1 MALVTGSSSGLGLA
15 IAHRLGKAG
24 ARVVVNSR
32 TEERA
37 RQTAEALREDGIE
50 AEGIAADVSDP
61 AQVTDLVACALARF
75 GRIDILVNNAG
86 RPSVAPAEDLS
97 IEEWQTIIATDLS
110 GPFYCAQAAGRT
122 MLAQGSG
129 VIINVSSIFGLTGN
143 RLRAA
148 YVASKHG
155 LEGLTKVLASEWADR
170 GVRVCS
176 INPGYVATALV
187 EQATGSSQTSLD
199 ALRRRSPSGRLG
211 LESEIAET
219 VAFLRAERWYYAKQ
233 RQEPVRRRADW
244 QYRLCERFRSPLR
257 SLAVRTGHASSV
269 WRFREPACRGFAG
282 RFARER
288 CQGRP

>member
-1 MALVTGSSSGLGLA
+1 MPTLPISGIERCAGVRFDFSGSVALVTGSSSGLGLA
-15 IAHRLGKAG
+15 IARRLGKDG
-24 ARVVVNSR
+24 ASVVVNSR

-37 RQTAEALREDGIE
+37 RQTAATLREEGIE

-61 AQVTDLVACALARF
+61 AQVADLVAGALARF

-86 RPSVAPAEDLS
+86 RPSVSPAEDLT
-97 IEEWQTIIATDLS
+97 IAEWQTIITTDLS

-155 LEGLTKVLASEWADR
+155 LEGLTKVLAAEWADR

-187 EQATGSSQTSLD
+187 QQATASSQTSLD

-211 LESEIAET
+211 LEHEIADA
-219 VAFLRAERWYYAKQ
+219 VAFLASDAASYITGISL
-233 RQEPVRRRADW
+233 PVDGGW
-244 QYRLCERFRSPLR
+244 
-257 SLAVRTGHASSV
+257 LAYGGV
-269 WRFREPACRGFAG
+269 
-282 RFARER
+282 
-288 CQGRP
+288 

>member
-1 MALVTGSSSGLGLA
+1 MALFTGSSSGLGLA

-37 RQTAEALREDGIE
+37 RQTAEALRADGIE

-61 AQVTDLVACALARF
+61 VQVTDLVARAIARF
-75 GRIDILVNNAG
+75 GRIDTLVNNAG

-110 GPFYCAQAAGRT
+110 GSFYCAQAADRT

-187 EQATGSSQTSLD
+187 EQATASSLTSLD

-211 LESEIAET
+211 LENEIAET
-219 VAFLRAERWYYAKQ
+219 VAFLASDAAFYITGVSL
-233 RQEPVRRRADW
+233 PVDGGW
-244 QYRLCERFRSPLR
+244 
-257 SLAVRTGHASSV
+257 LAYGGA
-269 WRFREPACRGFAG
+269 
-282 RFARER
+282 
-288 CQGRP
+288 